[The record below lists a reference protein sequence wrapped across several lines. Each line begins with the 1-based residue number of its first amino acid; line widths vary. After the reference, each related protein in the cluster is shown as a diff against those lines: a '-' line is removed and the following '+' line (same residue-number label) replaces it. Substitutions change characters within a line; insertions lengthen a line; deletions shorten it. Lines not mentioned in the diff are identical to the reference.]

1 MSRVFV
7 RTNSVTEWRMAEFDA
22 KPVSMR
28 CKICG
33 GSLANDYI
41 AGACRCENCG
51 NKWNLSDLVPN
62 YKDYQKIIEKLNRAA
77 EMLDNADDPAK
88 AGQAFLMYKSTA
100 AACMDHTDAVGADLM
115 RLCKEGQDKA
125 VLVKHYTT
133 GKSYLE
139 KDNCRKA
146 LAELEK
152 VKGFRDADILAEQCR
167 EKAAIEKK
175 KRIPYAVIIGMIIP
189 AVACILLKEKAGLHI
204 AACIPIFLILSAGF
218 GFVVYLENAW
228 SVIVEILAFLSA
240 VPLILF
246 VILAYGFHMSVAMS
260 AWIAIGVP
268 VGLLVLF
275 AVLAERK

>member
-33 GSLANDYI
+33 GNLANDYF

-100 AACMDHTDAVGADLM
+100 AACMDHTDTVGADLM

-189 AVACILLKEKAGLHI
+189 AVACILLKEKAGLPI

-246 VILAYGFHMSVAMS
+246 VILAYGFHMSVVMS

>member
-1 MSRVFV
+1 
-7 RTNSVTEWRMAEFDA
+7 MAEFDA

-33 GSLANDYI
+33 GNLANDYF

-189 AVACILLKEKAGLHI
+189 AVACILLKEKAGLPI
-204 AACIPIFLILSAGF
+204 AMVRDSGDPRVPRSRAPDTFRHTCIRLPYERCHVRMDSDRSSGGTAGAVR
-218 GFVVYLENAW
+218 GSCREKVDMI
-228 SVIVEILAFLSA
+228 SVK
-240 VPLILF
+240 P
-246 VILAYGFHMSVAMS
+246 
-260 AWIAIGVP
+260 
-268 VGLLVLF
+268 
-275 AVLAERK
+275 AE